1 MNRYYGHIYNNEQML
16 NKNVADFTN
25 FDGKTNKRIVQAPG
39 GDGYRNNSI
48 PGPNYNPNP

>member
-1 MNRYYGHIYNNEQML
+1 ML

-39 GDGYRNNSI
+39 GATSI
-48 PGPNYNPNP
+48 SLAWSD